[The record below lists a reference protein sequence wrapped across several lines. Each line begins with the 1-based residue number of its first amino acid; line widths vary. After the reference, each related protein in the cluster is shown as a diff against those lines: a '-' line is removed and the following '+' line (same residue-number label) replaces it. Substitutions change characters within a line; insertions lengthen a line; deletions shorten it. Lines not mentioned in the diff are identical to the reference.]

1 MGCPMGFGEL
11 NIPSS
16 RAFWDDCDEDE
27 CPEKNL
33 EKLLFK
39 YETTEEEL
47 QKLASQAKVMLV
59 IEGTSIAEFAE
70 ASLLTNAQKLAE
82 IPSKNS
88 SLHYVASKEMLVA
101 IVEEDLTNSG
111 EITELLLSL
120 SKPDEV
126 ITLSIKAKVE
136 YKSENIAAIR
146 DEITFLRSIEG
157 KLNNVDALEAPN
169 FIAGVA
175 AGICSWRSN
184 EGLKVQSYVAYT
196 DNIALDPVAAKPIVK
211 LLHDLDIECL
221 DSYKPKKRDDSHLYM

>member
-27 CPEKNL
+27 CPQKEV

-39 YETTEEEL
+39 YETSEEDVL
-47 QKLASQAKVMLV
+47 QYVKKAKRMFV
-59 IEGTSIAEFAE
+59 IEGLSVAQFAE
-70 ASLLTNAQKLAE
+70 ASLLKNAKKLAN
-82 IPSKNS
+82 IPSKKS
-88 SLHYVASKEMLVA
+88 SLHYVEAKELLVA

-111 EITELLLSL
+111 EICELLLNL
-120 SKPDEV
+120 GKPEEV
-126 ITLSIKAKVE
+126 ITLTVKPKFD
-136 YKSENIAAIR
+136 YKSENISAIR

-157 KLNNVDALEAPN
+157 KLNNIEALEAPN
-169 FIAGVA
+169 FIVGVG

-196 DNIALDPVAAKPIVK
+196 DNIALDSLAAKPIVK
-211 LLHDLDIECL
+211 LLNDLDIECL
-221 DSYKPKKRDDSHLYM
+221 DTYNPKKRDDSHLYM